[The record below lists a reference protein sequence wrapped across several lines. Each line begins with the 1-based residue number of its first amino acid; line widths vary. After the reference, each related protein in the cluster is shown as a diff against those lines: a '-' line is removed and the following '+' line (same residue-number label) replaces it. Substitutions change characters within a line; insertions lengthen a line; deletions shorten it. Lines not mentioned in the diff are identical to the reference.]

1 MKRREFT
8 AELLSNDA
16 VIARVTKYAWNSAI
30 HGSESLVRMH
40 ARAMGE
46 PYEGTL
52 PRIDGHREHGRG
64 DGIYLRDWHGLRTG
78 QRLTA
83 RVLERA
89 S

>member
-30 HGSESLVRMH
+30 HGSESLVRSH

-46 PYEGTL
+46 PYEGSL
-52 PRIDGHREHGRG
+52 PNRVDNMYH
-64 DGIYLRDWHGLRTG
+64 RDWHGLRSG
-78 QRLTA
+78 QRLTV
-83 RVLERA
+83 RVMERA